1 MKILPKRICTL
12 EELEAADTTAIGN
25 MQLIS
30 WEDVYKRQGI
40 ILSIICLVL
49 LCVLLYE
56 NGPYMICLLYTSIV
70 GNIYEKS
77 IYVLN

>member
-30 WEDVYKRQGI
+30 WELESVMQKTK
-40 ILSIICLVL
+40 L
-49 LCVLLYE
+49 
-56 NGPYMICLLYTSIV
+56 T
-70 GNIYEKS
+70 KS
-77 IYVLN
+77 LQESLPLQYLH